1 MSLPPAIP
9 ASQAP
14 APTLPS
20 LPPPEVR
27 SICVFC
33 GSSGRVAERWRDAA
47 SRLGRLMGEK
57 GITLVYGGGR
67 VGLMGLCADAALSAG
82 GRVVGVIPRILHEVE
97 VAHQSL
103 TELHVTETMHERKKL
118 MFDRSDAF
126 VVLPGGI
133 GTLDETF
140 EIVTW
145 RQLRLHDKPIV
156 VVDDG
161 GYWRPFSAMIDHI
174 IATGFATER
183 TRQLFQVVDGVEAAL
198 AALAHAPPPA
208 VPDDS
213 SKM

>member
-1 MSLPPAIP
+1 MSLPPATP

-14 APTLPS
+14 APAPS
-20 LPPPEVR
+20 NAPRPEIR
-27 SICVFC
+27 SVCVFC
-33 GSSGRVAERWRDAA
+33 GSSGRVAERYRDAA
-47 SRLGRLMGEK
+47 TRLGRLLGEAR
-57 GITLVYGGGR
+57 ITLVYGGGR
-67 VGLMGLCADAALSAG
+67 VGLMGLCADGALAAG
-82 GRVVGVIPRILHEVE
+82 GKVVGVIPRILHEVE

-140 EIVTW
+140 EIMTW

-161 GYWRPFSAMIDHI
+161 GYWKPFGNMIDHI
-174 IATGFATER
+174 IGTGFATER
-183 TRQLFQVVDGVEAAL
+183 TRQLYEVVDSVEAVL
-198 AALAHAPPPA
+198 PLLSHAPAPA

-213 SKM
+213 ARL

>member
-14 APTLPS
+14 APAPS
-20 LPPPEVR
+20 NAPRTEIR
-27 SICVFC
+27 SVCVFC
-33 GSSGRVAERWRDAA
+33 GSSGRVAERYRDAA
-47 SRLGRLMGEK
+47 RRLGRLLGEA

-67 VGLMGLCADAALSAG
+67 VGLMGLCADGALAAG
-82 GRVVGVIPRILHEVE
+82 GQVVGVIPRILHEVE
-97 VAHQSL
+97 VAHQTL

-140 EIVTW
+140 EIMTW

-161 GYWRPFSAMIDHI
+161 GYWKPFGDMIDHI
-174 IATGFATER
+174 IGTGFATER
-183 TRQLFQVVDGVEAAL
+183 TRHLYQVVDGVDAVL
-198 AALAHAPPPA
+198 PLLSQAPAPA

-213 SKM
+213 ARM